1 MIHVTSFGKK
11 PPNNTIQRLGFMHS
25 NQCQRNGP
33 PLIVSAKLLEMTG
46 GVLQTLAFLVQGSA
60 PEPYQVDFALGDSGN
75 ITATCTCPAGAMGQ
89 YCKHRFNILAG
100 DLTGIASGN
109 EPDVALVSSWLPGS
123 DVERALTALGD
134 AEREFRVAKSRVAAA
149 KKAIAKAM
157 SD

>member
-1 MIHVTSFGKK
+1 MY
-11 PPNNTIQRLGFMHS
+11 L
-25 NQCQRNGP
+25 
-33 PLIVSAKLLEMTG
+33 
-46 GVLQTLAFLVQGSA
+46 
-60 PEPYQVDFALGDSGN
+60 
-75 ITATCTCPAGAMGQ
+75 PAGAMGQ

-109 EPDVALVSSWLPGS
+109 EPDVAMVSSWLPGS

-157 SD
+157 AD

>member
-1 MIHVTSFGKK
+1 
-11 PPNNTIQRLGFMHS
+11 MHS
-25 NQCQRNGP
+25 NQCQRNGS

-46 GVLQTLAFLVQGSA
+46 GVLQTITFLVQGTA
-60 PEPYQVDFALGDSGN
+60 PEPYQVHFALGDGGN

-109 EPDVALVSSWLPGS
+109 EPDVALVASWLPGS

-157 SD
+157 AD